1 MGLTGLSPVRFM
13 FTPVYKP
20 VFRVMI
26 DVMKPLSNKTFYL
39 FYTPKA
45 PNLAELVNF
54 ITIPLSLPL

>member
-1 MGLTGLSPVRFM
+1 M

-45 PNLAELVNF
+45 SNLAELVNF